1 MRLGLCCTFLEAPIH
16 FRRTT
21 ARYLARLQP
30 SERVRF
36 LRTLLDDNAEALR
49 KALLFCAEHGI
60 GAFRLSSQI
69 FPVYTHPNMGY
80 RLDAIDPAGEIR
92 NAYAEAGALGRALG
106 LRLSLHP
113 DPFVVLG
120 SPTEAVV
127 RKAVEDLEYHAEV
140 AELVGAEQI
149 TVHGGGGQG
158 GKEASLARLRRSLS
172 RLRPEVRA
180 LLVLENDDRLYTV
193 SDLLPLARSE
203 GMPLV
208 FDVHHHRCNPD
219 GLGEDEAAEACF
231 ATWGDREPWAHV
243 SSPRGGWAAPNPRL
257 HAVTW
262 IPPTSRAPG
271 WAAP

>member
-69 FPVYTHPNMGY
+69 FPVYTHPKMGY

-172 RLRPEVRA
+172 RLRPEVRPGRGRGGRGLLRHLGRPRTVGPRLEPARWVGGAEPPSPRRYVDPADVPRAWMGRA
-180 LLVLENDDRLYTV
+180 LTVDVKAKAKERAVLR
-193 SDLLPLARSE
+193 LARDLGLQRASE
-203 GMPLV
+203 
-208 FDVHHHRCNPD
+208 
-219 GLGEDEAAEACF
+219 
-231 ATWGDREPWAHV
+231 
-243 SSPRGGWAAPNPRL
+243 
-257 HAVTW
+257 
-262 IPPTSRAPG
+262 
-271 WAAP
+271 